1 MRPGIQANSGC
12 GGGHTRPVILLR
24 IINKQGAFTMS
35 YASRSPSGG
44 HQSAQPQSGQSWW
57 REPTKENWYAFI
69 AAWLGWT
76 LDAFDFTV
84 FLFLL
89 VPIAKEFN
97 ADLTLVVLVGSLT
110 MWMRFFGSIAA
121 GWMAD
126 RMGRRA
132 PLMISILWYSVCNFI
147 AGFSPTFLFL
157 LVFRTLLGIG
167 MGAEWP
173 VGAALATESWPARSR
188 GLMASVLQGSWALG
202 YLVAAVLYATMYD
215 VLGWRGMLWIGI
227 LPALAVVWIRVYV
240 KEPEVWVENQKLQK
254 ASKTEIK
261 VPIAAIFRKGVRLTT
276 LSTCW
281 WLISAFTVYYSIF
294 GLFATYMVRELHL
307 SAAAVG
313 WPLAFSNGA
322 TFLFSFLWGGLAD
335 SIGRRW
341 AMIIPAII
349 GVAVAPIYLLTTDY
363 MTIAIAFSIQGAFAG
378 AIYGINPSYSAE
390 RFPTEIRATA
400 AGFCYHVGAA
410 VGGGLVPPI
419 LTYFAVEQHMG
430 FAVPMLIGTVGGLT
444 SFVITLFFSP
454 ETKGKVMVA
463 DLQILPLAEIP

>member
-1 MRPGIQANSGC
+1 MRGNRFDIKIYRELP
-12 GGGHTRPVILLR
+12 
-24 IINKQGAFTMS
+24 MS
-35 YASRSPSGG
+35 YARGAAGP
-44 HQSAQPQSGQSWW
+44 WW
-57 REPTKENWYAFI
+57 REPTKEQWYAFT

-110 MWMRFFGSIAA
+110 MWMRFAGAMAS

-132 PLMISILWYSVCNFI
+132 PLMISILWYSACNFI
-147 AGFSPTFLFL
+147 AGFSPTFIFL

-173 VGAALATESWPARSR
+173 AGAALANESWPVRTR
-188 GLMASVLQGSWALG
+188 GLMSAVLQGSWALG
-202 YLVAAVLYATMYD
+202 YLLAAVLYATLYD
-215 VLGWRGMLWIGI
+215 VVGWRGMLWMGV

-240 KEPEVWVENQKLQK
+240 KEPEVWVENQKKQK
-254 ASKTEIK
+254 EKKAEVK
-261 VPIAAIFRKGVRLTT
+261 VPVMALFRRGMALNTI
-276 LSTCW
+276 SCCW
-281 WLISAFTVYYSIF
+281 WLMSAFTVYYSIF
-294 GLFATYMVRELHL
+294 GLFATYLTKELHL
-307 SAAAVG
+307 TAAQVG
-313 WPLAFSNGA
+313 WPLAFSNGL
-322 TFLFSFLWGGLAD
+322 TFIASFLWGSLTD

-349 GVAVAPIYLLTTDY
+349 GAAVAPFYLLTQDY
-363 MTIAIAFSIQGAFAG
+363 TTLAIAFSIQGAFAG
-378 AIYGINPSYSAE
+378 AIYGINPSYTSE

-400 AGFCYHVGAA
+400 QAFCYHTGAA
-410 VGGGLVPPI
+410 VGGFVPPV
-419 LTYFAVEQHMG
+419 LTYFAVERHMG
-430 FAVPMLIGTVGGLT
+430 FALPMLIGTVGGLI

-454 ETKGKVMVA
+454 ETKGKELRA
-463 DLQILPLAEIP
+463 DLELQPAAEYP

>member
-1 MRPGIQANSGC
+1 MSSSSRPAAAG
-12 GGGHTRPVILLR
+12 P
-24 IINKQGAFTMS
+24 
-35 YASRSPSGG
+35 
-44 HQSAQPQSGQSWW
+44 WW
-57 REPTKENWYAFI
+57 REPTKDNWYAFI
-69 AAWLGWT
+69 ASWLGWT

-110 MWMRFFGSIAA
+110 MWMRFVGAIAA

-126 RMGRRA
+126 RLGRRA
-132 PLMISILWYSVCNFI
+132 PLMISILWYSACNFI

-173 VGAALATESWPARSR
+173 AGAALATESWPARSR
-188 GLMASVLQGSWALG
+188 GLMSAVLQGSWALG
-202 YLVAAVLYATMYD
+202 YLVAALLYATAYD
-215 VLGWRGMLWIGI
+215 VIGWRGMLWMGV

-240 KEPEVWVENQKLQK
+240 KEPEVWVENQKQQK
-254 ASKTEIK
+254 AKDAQMK
-261 VPIAAIFRKGVRLTT
+261 VPLAAIFRKGVRLNTIT
-276 LSTCW
+276 CCW
-281 WLISAFTVYYSIF
+281 WLMSAFTVYYSIF
-294 GLFATYMVRELHL
+294 GLFATYMTKELHL
-307 SAAAVG
+307 TAAQVG
-313 WPLAFSNGA
+313 WPLVFSNGL
-322 TFLFSFLWGGLAD
+322 TFIASFLWGSLSD

-349 GVAVAPIYLLTTDY
+349 GATIAPVYLLTTDY
-363 MTIAIAFSIQGAFAG
+363 TTILVAFSLQGAFAG

-400 AGFCYHVGAA
+400 AAFCYHAGAV
-410 VGGGLVPPI
+410 VGGFVPPV

-430 FAVPMLIGTVGGLT
+430 FAVPMLIGTVGGLI
-444 SFVITLFFSP
+444 SFVVTLFFSP
-454 ETKGKVMVA
+454 ETMGKTMVP
-463 DLQILPLAEIP
+463 DLEILPIAEVP